1 MSENILEMRDA
12 QQLIADLPD
21 LLAQSIYNT
30 QSTDNYAEIGAQ
42 IVNLSGLGDKRLWV
56 LKYPKK
62 SDGRVAYHY
71 STYTKYNFGAF
82 AEKYARAR
90 LKNSQDE
97 LKNAFAMLSDTLT
110 AEYNIKHAYNPM
122 NNAPAV
128 NPETAESAS
137 EIEVHQGCKNF
148 QYTTNDLQSA
158 INQHQLAMDKQ
169 TPLEQYLT
177 KNVQYQ
183 KPDIPDIVLPNIS
196 ELNHANQNPSK
207 YLNSRGITKI
217 REIGNA
223 LSLPA
228 TERRQLLEKDNTTL
242 IIYPTLKGKI
252 NYFISAICTI
262 CKSNKFLDECPQLPD
277 ATHEID
283 ALDHNILVQ
292 IATAIQKFPLMKWD
306 DFMKRKHW
314 NNDKNTI
321 NGKILH
327 TTQDIIDAV
336 NSDRNATDTPSN
348 RDKPDKP
355 NSNDAAAAKT
365 NADEPPPPFNSTY
378 TAQPNTN
385 DNPPPPP
392 FDATFP
398 NAPATSKSPPKPLSF
413 TQDGQP
419 LPPEITKEYKHNI
432 IVAAFKKAIQLI
444 TTLHTAR
451 HTNHGC
457 TPEELLTATGF
468 KGDTIL
474 TYYQGYPDLDANHEW
489 DGKTLSTRFDL
500 KTYTTKHMRVFRTT
514 IFDLF
519 TSYLTREN
527 YNANELAK
535 WMITLCSVGYRVIF
549 TEGGLGGEGEEGKLL
564 ALTAR
569 LIRDDNDN
577 QIFDDIGR
585 TLTTPTT
592 HEMLEKSK
600 HELKRMKGKADF
612 ETQMTSD
619 RFYYDKY
626 YTTRQISFGD
636 AQKIFTDVW
645 DGNGE
650 AYEKEQ
656 LNDALMFAI
665 SAINDT
671 DNLILP
677 NNTQDATIKNAYN
690 ELFAEIF
697 TAVKDLENDASTT
710 NALVNKLKAYGQKT
724 NKPLDP
730 KKDLLRIK
738 KLIRTPIKYI
748 NKTESKDLDKIDLK
762 NARSELHEIFDDNTI
777 KIQYRPLAALC
788 KILKDNPGKKDSENI
803 LKKYYIHE
811 LHKFG
816 RKHTEAKTMC
826 ETIDLILSNRWGL
839 KRKRDTVKS
848 FFKRGK

>member
-128 NPETAESAS
+128 NSRTAETDS
-137 EIEVHQGCKNF
+137 EIAIHQGCKNF

-196 ELNHANQNPSK
+196 ELNHANQNPST

-217 REIGNA
+217 REIDNA

-228 TERRQLLEKDNTTL
+228 TERRQLLDKDNTTL

-292 IATAIQKFPLMKWD
+292 IATAIQTFPLMKWD

-348 RDKPDKP
+348 RDEPDKS
-355 NSNDAAAAKT
+355 NSNEAADAQT
-365 NADEPPPPFNSTY
+365 NADEPT
-378 TAQPNTN
+378 
-385 DNPPPPP
+385 PP
-392 FDATFP
+392 FDAKYP
-398 NAPATSKSPPKPLSF
+398 NAPATRNTPPKPLTFPKESR
-413 TQDGQP
+413 P
-419 LPPEITKEYKHNI
+419 LPPGHGIEYKHNM
-432 IVAAFKKAIQLI
+432 IVDAFKRAISLI
-444 TTLHTAR
+444 ETLNKTR
-451 HTNHGC
+451 NTNEEC
-457 TPEELLTATGF
+457 TPEKLLTATELQ
-468 KGDTIL
+468 GDTIL
-474 TYYQGYPDLDANHEW
+474 TYYQGYPALDENHKW
-489 DGKTLSTRFDL
+489 DGKTLSGSVHLQTW
-500 KTYTTKHMRVFRTT
+500 TTAATQEFRTT

-519 TSYLTREN
+519 TSYLTEQN
-527 YNANELAK
+527 YNTNELAK
-535 WMITLCSVGYRVIF
+535 WMITLCSEGYRVIF

-592 HEMLEKSK
+592 HEMLKKSK
-600 HELKRMKGKADF
+600 HELKRMKGKANF

-626 YTTRQISFGD
+626 YTTRQISFEK

-645 DGNGE
+645 NGNGE
-650 AYEKEQ
+650 NYSKET

-671 DNLILP
+671 NNLLLP
-677 NNTQDATIKNAYN
+677 NNTQDATIKKAYN

-697 TAVKDLENDASTT
+697 TAVKDLENDAPTT
-710 NALVNKLKAYGQKT
+710 DALVNKLKAYGKKT
-724 NKPLDP
+724 TKPLDP

-738 KLIRTPIKYI
+738 KLVRTPIKYI
-748 NKTESKDLDKIDLK
+748 NKTESKDLAKIDLK

-788 KILKDNPGKKDSENI
+788 KILKDNPEKKDSENI

-826 ETIDLILSNRWGL
+826 DTINLILSNRWGL
-839 KRKRDTVKS
+839 KRKRDKVKS